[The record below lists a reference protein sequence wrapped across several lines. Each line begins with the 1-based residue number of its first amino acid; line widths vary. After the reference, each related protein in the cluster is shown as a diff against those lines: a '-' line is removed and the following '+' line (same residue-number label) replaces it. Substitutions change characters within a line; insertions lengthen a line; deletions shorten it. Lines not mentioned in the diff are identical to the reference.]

1 MYGRKLLPNEMYQR
15 NLLPNWMYQRNLLP
29 NNSIVDWVTIE
40 RVRIERFFSEV
51 VTIEKEKMHQ
61 KMNYAFNQNL
71 FCCNCISFENF
82 FHAICQCISMYV
94 GFTNKSGASQGFE
107 KFNLLKWVSDS
118 VAPEGEDKLQNSF
131 ASRWVTESHHV
142 RWWSGKCDWHI
153 NSLFD
158 YLQRS
163 NSYEHNESV

>member
-1 MYGRKLLPNEMYQR
+1 MIFVKLSRWMIFVFNLKLWCLWQISTVSTGDCLRMTCIDGACLLMRNDKGYLRNLMPNEI
-15 NLLPNWMYQRNLLP
+15 YQRNLLP

-40 RVRIERFFSEV
+40 GVRIERFFSEV

-82 FHAICQCISMYV
+82 FHAICQYISMNV

-107 KFNLLKWVSDS
+107 KFNLL
-118 VAPEGEDKLQNSF
+118 
-131 ASRWVTESHHV
+131 
-142 RWWSGKCDWHI
+142 
-153 NSLFD
+153 
-158 YLQRS
+158 
-163 NSYEHNESV
+163 